1 MESFTALLYDRRYH
15 YNPLMSET
23 TGQWGRRGMRVAAAA
38 CIWAAVP
45 GDAAG
50 QGWEVD
56 WDAVTRIGTAVAEEI
71 EKSPLADQLAGLSD
85 QVEVDWELIGRLIE
99 QVLDGTSW
107 EQVALLRPYA
117 EQALQRLAQVE
128 GGEPAADWFRQRLA
142 YLRVA
147 EQYTRQP
154 VQPPPPKP
162 SDTVPPKPA
171 TPTVRPPV
179 RRQHRVNLDQ
189 DMKTWTARLPA
200 SPVPLA
206 ARLAPDLKAIF
217 KAEGVPGELIWL
229 AEVESAFNPN
239 AKSPVGAVGLFQ
251 FMPATATRFGLQTTP
266 VDQRTDPQRSA
277 SAAARYLRLL
287 HGRFADWPLAV
298 AAYNAGEG
306 RVGRTL
312 KKHSGRRFED
322 IADALPIET
331 RMYVPRVAAVILH
344 REGAD
349 LRHLPPP
356 TR

>member
-1 MESFTALLYDRRYH
+1 MSKVTEKMQNGVHLVVALCALTL
-15 YNPLMSET
+15 P
-23 TGQWGRRGMRVAAAA
+23 
-38 CIWAAVP
+38 P
-45 GDAAG
+45 GHVTG

-56 WDAVTRIGTAVAEEI
+56 WDAVSRIGTAVAQEI
-71 EKSPLADQLAGLSD
+71 EKSPLVDQLASLSD

-99 QVLDGTSW
+99 QALDGTSW
-107 EQVALLRPYA
+107 EQVAALRPHA
-117 EQALQRLAQVE
+117 EQALQRLQQVE
-128 GGEPAADWFRQRLA
+128 GGEAAAEWFRQRLG
-142 YLRVA
+142 YLQVA
-147 EQYTRQP
+147 EAYTRTP
-154 VQPPPPKP
+154 MPPPPTP
-162 SDTVPPKPA
+162 PHTVPPKP
-171 TPTVRPPV
+171 TPPGVRPPAT
-179 RRQHRVNLDQ
+179 RKHKVNLNQ

-200 SPVPLA
+200 TPVPLA
-206 ARLAPDLKAIF
+206 RELAPDLKAIF

-229 AEVESAFNPN
+229 AEVESAFNPK

-312 KKHSGRRFED
+312 KQQGGRHFED

-349 LRHLPPP
+349 LRQLPPP
-356 TR
+356 NR

>member
-1 MESFTALLYDRRYH
+1 MLL
-15 YNPLMSET
+15 
-23 TGQWGRRGMRVAAAA
+23 
-38 CIWAAVP
+38 P
-45 GDAAG
+45 GHANG

-56 WDAVTRIGTAVAEEI
+56 WDAVSRIGTAVVQEI
-71 EKSPLADQLAGLSD
+71 ERIPLADQIASLSD

-99 QVLDGTSW
+99 QALDGTSW
-107 EQVALLRPYA
+107 EQVAGLRPYA
-117 EQALQRLAQVE
+117 ERALQRLAQVD
-128 GGEPAADWFRQRLA
+128 GGEVAAEWFHQRLG
-142 YLRVA
+142 YLQVA
-147 EQYTRQP
+147 EEYTKTPTQ
-154 VQPPPPKP
+154 PPPKP
-162 SDTVPPKPA
+162 PQTVPPKP
-171 TPTVRPPV
+171 TPPAVHPPV
-179 RRQHRVNLDQ
+179 ARKHKVNLDQ

-200 SPVPLA
+200 TPVPLA
-206 ARLAPDLKAIF
+206 RQLAPDLKAIF

-229 AEVESAFNPN
+229 AEVESAFNPK

-251 FMPATATRFGLQTTP
+251 FMPATAARFGLTTAP

-287 HGRFADWPLAV
+287 HGRFSDWPLAV

-312 KKHSGRRFED
+312 KQQGGRSFED

-349 LRHLPPP
+349 LRQLPPP
-356 TR
+356 QHH